1 MPRSDASLHRRY
13 LTTPTCTTDCIHMS
27 THARA
32 ESEVETE
39 SGPTEVWQ
47 ARIARSWAAELR
59 ADAAVLGLDGRTEI
73 VRAALKLLH
82 QRAAELRMAQ
92 DIATFYGADT
102 PPLPVG
108 VTVEE

>member
-1 MPRSDASLHRRY
+1 MNAAAQTEID
-13 LTTPTCTTDCIHMS
+13 
-27 THARA
+27 
-32 ESEVETE
+32 TE

-59 ADAAVLGLDGRTEI
+59 ADAAVLGLDGRTDI

-92 DIATFYGADT
+92 DIDTFYGADT
-102 PPLPVG
+102 PPLPIG
-108 VTVEE
+108 VTAGE